1 MALSYYPSVSETG
14 VFYYD
19 LKLNFPPVWY
29 LNSYLLVVLKTSL
42 KNLCILQ
49 FTVVFGNQVEHVGY
63 ETAQIVA
70 TIKDL
75 NSLILLIGL
84 YLTVIMVL
92 LLQLIKGND

>member
-1 MALSYYPSVSETG
+1 M
-14 VFYYD
+14 
-19 LKLNFPPVWY
+19 
-29 LNSYLLVVLKTSL
+29 
-42 KNLCILQ
+42 
-49 FTVVFGNQVEHVGY
+49 VFGNQVEHVGY